1 MESCMAL
8 RRKQSE
14 GTVLGTVI
22 RSKQKNSV
30 LRKAVL
36 EKRRPRAGLSVG
48 LGLLSLASL
57 VKSPCKKPHTLLASK
72 MSSADFVVSFRGREL
87 ADLIQDAR
95 SALQCFALLC
105 LEVLCGAR

>member
-22 RSKQKNSV
+22 RSKQKNYV
-30 LRKAVL
+30 LLKAVL

>member
-30 LRKAVL
+30 LLKAVL